1 MFDNRYIAP
10 DQVPVQFGGMYKEDD
25 AEFSASDAV
34 TELTVKPSSKETVE
48 VPATERS
55 MVVWELHVLGWEVSY
70 DAEFAPDAEGG
81 YTVIVQKMR
90 KVSSHEKPIMKGSFK
105 AAGPGKVVLAVD
117 NQASKKKKLLLY
129 RFRVKSTVAE
139 PAA

>member
-48 VPATERS
+48 VPATE
-55 MVVWELHVLGWEVSY
+55 
-70 DAEFAPDAEGG
+70 
-81 YTVIVQKMR
+81 
-90 KVSSHEKPIMKGSFK
+90 GS
-105 AAGPGKVVLAVD
+105 
-117 NQASKKKKLLLY
+117 
-129 RFRVKSTVAE
+129 TC
-139 PAA
+139 